1 VMFHVVSCFIELLS
15 FSKDC
20 LIPFLQ
26 SRQAIESSMDFFFRV
41 VILLLAGAWWSVGS
55 HFSEALAS
63 PETKNHHRVSIVT
76 GANGY
81 VGREVVRTLLQDPGK
96 SSSDIF
102 CLVRA
107 GRVASDTEYWQ
118 SCSTADHQDGT
129 IHVLPY
135 DMNDG
140 GKTLEQ
146 ALQAAQNTKTPCNKL
161 SVYHIASVFGPT
173 EDPIQT
179 ARDNVQGTEDLIQT
193 LAKTGNCRLVLT
205 SSMAAVR
212 GTGQDPS
219 NGKYYTHEDWNTI
232 SKLNADNWGSCYQ
245 WSKAESERRAWE
257 LSESLGVPMTS
268 ICPSFVFGP
277 PSDTTS
283 NSFSITL
290 VDQWVR
296 GKSPVQSR
304 LCVDIR
310 DCAQAHVAAGT
321 REEAIGKRFL
331 VTAEA
336 RVSSQDTA
344 EVLKKVCQDTQL
356 GDSNSIHFDSEFQ
369 GGAIPIGQKE
379 VDAADRL
386 EQYLGVSLRSVEET

>member
-1 VMFHVVSCFIELLS
+1 MY
-15 FSKDC
+15 
-20 LIPFLQ
+20 LI
-26 SRQAIESSMDFFFRV
+26 SRISS
-41 VILLLAGAWWSVGS
+41 LLLAGAWWSVGS
-55 HFSEALAS
+55 QEHFSEALAS
-63 PETKNHHRVSIVT
+63 PETTKNNNRQHHHHQISIVT

-81 VGREVVRTLLQDPGK
+81 VGREVIRTLLQDPSK

-107 GRVASDTEYWQ
+107 GRVASETAYWQ
-118 SCSTADHQDGT
+118 SSCSTHENNQDDNN
-129 IHVLPY
+129 IYVLPY

-140 GKTLEQ
+140 GKTIEQ
-146 ALQAAQNTKTPCNKL
+146 ALQAAQNTKIPCDCVN
-161 SVYHIASVFGPT
+161 VYHIASVFGPT
-173 EDPIQT
+173 DDPIQT
-179 ARDNVQGTEDLIQT
+179 ARDNVQGTEDLIRCM
-193 LAKTGNCRLVLT
+193 AKAGNCRLVLT

-212 GTGQDPS
+212 GTGQDPL

-232 SKLNADNWGSCYQ
+232 SKLNGDNWGSCYQ

-277 PSDTTS
+277 PSDRTS
-283 NSFSITL
+283 KSFSITL

-310 DCAQAHVAAGT
+310 DVAQAHVTAGT

-331 VTAEA
+331 VTTEA

-344 EVLKKVCQDTQL
+344 QVLKNVCRDTQL
-356 GDSNSIHFDSEFQ
+356 GDPDSIHFDSEFQ

-379 VDAADRL
+379 VEAIDRL
-386 EQYLGVSLRSVEET
+386 EKYLGVSLRSVDETMADMGRALLLL

>member
-1 VMFHVVSCFIELLS
+1 
-15 FSKDC
+15 
-20 LIPFLQ
+20 
-26 SRQAIESSMDFFFRV
+26 MDFVFRIAV
-41 VILLLAGAWWSVGS
+41 LLLAGGLWGS
-55 HFSEALAS
+55 HYTYCSEALSTS
-63 PETKNHHRVSIVT
+63 PETTKNHHHRVAIVT

-81 VGREVVRTLLQDPGK
+81 VGREVVRTLLQQDLE
-96 SSSDIF
+96 SSSSCDIF

-107 GRVASDTEYWQ
+107 GRVASETEYYKQ
-118 SCSTADHQDGT
+118 QDDSS

-146 ALQAAQNTKTPCNKL
+146 ALQAATKSTKTPVDRL

-173 EDPIQT
+173 EDPVQT
-179 ARDNVQGTEDLIQT
+179 ARDNVQGTEDLMQA

-212 GTGQDPS
+212 GTGQDPL
-219 NGKYYTHEDWNTI
+219 NGEYYTHEDWNTI
-232 SKLNADNWGSCYQ
+232 SKLDDANWGSCYQ

-277 PSDTTS
+277 PSDDTKS

-290 VDQWVR
+290 VEQWVR

-310 DCAQAHVAAGT
+310 DVAQAHVAAGT

-331 VTAEA
+331 VTTEA
-336 RVSSQDTA
+336 RVSSQETA
-344 EVLKKVCQDTQL
+344 QVLKKVCQDTQL
-356 GDSNSIHFDSEFQ
+356 GDPDSIHFDSEFQ

-379 VDAADRL
+379 VDAVDRL
-386 EQYLGVSLRSVEET
+386 KQHLGVSLRSVEDT